1 MLASRVPG
9 ARISVFAYTSQ
20 WFGKGSV
27 DQRLDNVADQLLSSL
42 EESRKEGEKTPII
55 FICHCLGGIVL
66 ERALVTARLRQNDY
80 PNIFPYVVGTV
91 FLGTP
96 FHGTQTQQKANVLAQ
111 MSETLNLGVAS
122 SLLKL
127 LEKDSRELSRMLDE
141 FVRLSHDTQIR
152 IFCFFESHKSDL
164 TSVLIKGM
172 PDMFKTQVCAVLSAS
187 ANMLTFCT
195 GSNRRSRICHL
206 AGCRQTAARF

>member
-9 ARISVFAYTSQ
+9 ARISVFAYESQ

-27 DQRLDNVADQLLSSL
+27 DQRLDNVAEQLLSSL
-42 EESRKEGEKTPII
+42 EWSRKEGEKTPII
-55 FICHCLGGIVL
+55 FVCHCLGGIVL

-80 PNIFPYVVGTV
+80 PTIFPYVAGTV

-96 FHGTQTQQKANVLAQ
+96 FHGTKTQQKANVLAQ

-141 FVRLSHDTQIR
+141 FVRLSNDAQIR

-172 PDMFKTQVCAVLSAS
+172 PDMFKTQVCAVMTTRC
-187 ANMLTFCT
+187 NMLTCCV
-195 GSNRRSRICHL
+195 GSNCRSRVCHM
-206 AGCRQTAARF
+206 AGCRQTAA

>member
-20 WFGKGSV
+20 WFGKGSI

-42 EESRKEGEKTPII
+42 EWSRKEGEKTPII
-55 FICHCLGGIVL
+55 FVSHCLGGIVL

-80 PNIFPYVVGTV
+80 PTIFPFVAGTL

-96 FHGTQTQQKANVLAQ
+96 FHGTQTEKKANVLAQ

-141 FVRLSHDTQIR
+141 FVRLSNDAQIR

-164 TSVLIKGM
+164 TSVLVKGI
-172 PDMFKTQVCAVLSAS
+172 PDMFKTQVRSIS
-187 ANMLTFCT
+187 IGSSNMLTFCA
-195 GSNRRSRICHL
+195 GSNSRSRICHL